1 LFKKE
6 LISWWIGK
14 YFLKLK
20 AMSSARSDNNS
31 YFGENQIENAKLTIT
46 SHVNVKAAV
55 HTLAKSYK
63 TFKCLFRPLLC

>member
-1 LFKKE
+1 
-6 LISWWIGK
+6 
-14 YFLKLK
+14 
-20 AMSSARSDNNS
+20 MSSARSDNNS